1 MSTKPNTT
9 TPGNNKKHKEPHN
22 TPTNQATES
31 KPNTDSSQSGPEIN
45 RVEDIILNL
54 KIIGAIKKKDRLSRN
69 PDDIFEIESNDFLQ
83 GVRRWYTGQNRHDT
97 IKGIK
102 KIIQATFSVTDQT
115 LSKEH
120 NDTSNHKKS
129 SGNNTSN
136 YFSQE
141 NSSLLQRFTI
151 EMERACT
158 GLENLKSTYSDDV
171 RIISE
176 IDIMIEQLRLRIEK
190 INKILKIDLGRV

>member
-1 MSTKPNTT
+1 MMDREHHLLKASL
-9 TPGNNKKHKEPHN
+9 HN
-22 TPTNQATES
+22 IP
-31 KPNTDSSQSGPEIN
+31 
-45 RVEDIILNL
+45 
-54 KIIGAIKKKDRLSRN
+54 
-69 PDDIFEIESNDFLQ
+69 
-83 GVRRWYTGQNRHDT
+83 
-97 IKGIK
+97 
-102 KIIQATFSVTDQT
+102 
-115 LSKEH
+115 
-120 NDTSNHKKS
+120 SNHKKS

-190 INKILKIDLGRV
+190 INNPRKRSVHQNDNDPLECELVENLASVLQQQTLSWLARARTWSDLQQMATSLYHLL